1 MSSVDIALGFRHYS
15 SEELQNYANLG
26 LLSCA
31 GVDLTEF
38 VEKILEGMYIQDDFE
53 AEQEKAEEAS
63 NALEEAREKVREAVE
78 MLERI

>member
-1 MSSVDIALGFRHYS
+1 MDIAYTNISMYS
-15 SEELQNYANLG
+15 PQELQNYAAKG

-38 VEKILEGMYIQDDFE
+38 VEKILEGMYSQDDFE
-53 AEQEKAEEAS
+53 AEQEKAEEVS

>member
-1 MSSVDIALGFRHYS
+1 MTVDIALGFRHYS

-38 VEKILEGMYIQDDFE
+38 VEKILEGMYSQDDFE

-63 NALEEAREKVREAVE
+63 NVLEEAREKVREVVE

>member
-1 MSSVDIALGFRHYS
+1 MTVDIALGFRHYS

-26 LLSCA
+26 LISCN

-38 VEKILEGMYIQDDFE
+38 VEKILEWMYSQDDFE

-63 NALEEAREKVREAVE
+63 NALEEAREKVREVVE

>member
-1 MSSVDIALGFRHYS
+1 MITVDIALGFRHYS
-15 SEELQNYANLG
+15 SQELQNYANLG
-26 LLSCA
+26 LISCK

-38 VEKILEGMYIQDDFE
+38 VEKILEGMYSQDEFE

-63 NALEEAREKVREAVE
+63 NALEEAREKVRGAVE

>member
-1 MSSVDIALGFRHYS
+1 MTVDIALGFRHYS

-26 LLSCA
+26 LISCN
-31 GVDLTEF
+31 GVDLMEF
-38 VEKILEGMYIQDDFE
+38 VEKILEGMYSQDDFE

-63 NALEEAREKVREAVE
+63 NALEEAREKVREVVG

>member
-1 MSSVDIALGFRHYS
+1 MSIVDIALGFRHYS

-38 VEKILEGMYIQDDFE
+38 VEKILEGMYSQDELE
-53 AEQEKAEEAS
+53 AEQEKAEEAE

-78 MLERI
+78 ILERI

>member
-1 MSSVDIALGFRHYS
+1 MSVVDIALGFRHYS
-15 SEELQNYANLG
+15 SEELQNYDNLVPMEG
-26 LLSCA
+26 A

-38 VEKILEGMYIQDDFE
+38 VEKILEGMYSQDEFE
-53 AEQEKAEEAS
+53 AEQEKAEEAN

>member
-1 MSSVDIALGFRHYS
+1 MTVDIALGFRHYS

-38 VEKILEGMYIQDDFE
+38 VEKILEGLYTEEDFE

-63 NALEEAREKVREAVE
+63 NALEEAREKIREAVE

>member
-1 MSSVDIALGFRHYS
+1 MSVVDIALGFRHYS
-15 SEELQNYANLG
+15 PQELQNYANLG
-26 LLSCA
+26 LISCN

-38 VEKILEGMYIQDDFE
+38 VEKILEGMYSQDDFE
-53 AEQEKAEEAS
+53 AEQEKAEEAN

>member
-1 MSSVDIALGFRHYS
+1 MTVDIALGFRHYS

-26 LLSCA
+26 LISCN

-38 VEKILEGMYIQDDFE
+38 VEKILEGMYSQDDFE
-53 AEQEKAEEAS
+53 AEQENAEESS
-63 NALEEAREKVREAVE
+63 NALEEAREKVRETVE

>member
-1 MSSVDIALGFRHYS
+1 MSVVDIALGFRHYS
-15 SEELQNYANLG
+15 SEELQNYDNLVPMEG
-26 LLSCA
+26 A

-38 VEKILEGMYIQDDFE
+38 VEKILEGMYSQDDFE
-53 AEQEKAEEAS
+53 AEQEKAEEAN

>member
-1 MSSVDIALGFRHYS
+1 MSTVDIALGFRHYS
-15 SEELQNYANLG
+15 PQELQNYANLG
-26 LLSCA
+26 LLSRA

-38 VEKILEGMYIQDDFE
+38 VEKILEGMYSQDDFE

-63 NALEEAREKVREAVE
+63 NALEETREKVREAVE